1 MTDAPPFTD
10 GPACY
15 AAVARLLRLG
25 ADTPGHGFR
34 LPTLATVGPGGSPE
48 ARVVVLRAFDAGGR
62 TLTFHTDV
70 RSPKVAE
77 LRADPRAV
85 LVFYDPATPC
95 QVRARVRAEVHLG
108 DDVTRRLW
116 DVAPPETRT
125 GYAAAYAPGEVVA
138 GDEPLAA
145 DDARGFEN
153 FCAVV
158 CRFDELDV
166 LVLRPDGNRRGRLTW
181 DGGEVRLV
189 RLAP

>member
-1 MTDAPPFTD
+1 MTDAPSFTD

-34 LPTLATVGPGGSPE
+34 LPTLATVGPGGAE
-48 ARVVVLRAFDAGGR
+48 ARVVVLRAFDAEGL
-62 TLTFHTDV
+62 TVTFHTDV
-70 RSPKVAE
+70 RSPKVTE

-85 LVFYDPATPC
+85 LVFYDAATRC
-95 QVRARVRAEVHLG
+95 QVRARGQAKVHLN
-108 DDVTRRLW
+108 DEVARALW
-116 DVAPPETRT
+116 GAAASETRA
-125 GYAAAYAPGEVVA
+125 GYAAVHAPGAVVA
-138 GDEPLAA
+138 GDEPLPA
-145 DDARGFEN
+145 DDPRGFEN

-181 DGGEVRLV
+181 AGGEVRLV